1 MVRGVP
7 GAIGHE
13 KLYGKKLKCRL
24 VTDNA
29 DTAAMYKAINPEIW
43 FSSH

>member
-7 GAIGHE
+7 GAIGHR
-13 KLYGKKLKCRL
+13 KFYGKELKFRL

-29 DTAAMYKAINPEIW
+29 ANATMYEALNPEIW